1 MRVSVLAS
9 ILLAVSCGGSGSPT
23 ASAPVPPVSLPD
35 GNYQLAVYSSGFNCV
50 MATYGSGGT
59 PGSSVRIPVAVALD
73 GDHWRV
79 GSRDSAAGSLTMTL
93 ARTDVGVNG
102 SALGTLAQPG
112 VLVTLQHQVNGT
124 ANGPAAGVVVR
135 RRNREL
141 RRAPT
146 APLLPATNLWSLTKE
161 QYPRSAFGAAR
172 SAPAVTVLS

>member
-1 MRVSVLAS
+1 
-9 ILLAVSCGGSGSPT
+9 
-23 ASAPVPPVSLPD
+23 
-35 GNYQLAVYSSGFNCV
+35 

-124 ANGPAAGVVVR
+124 ANGPSAGVVGSVEGTV
-135 RRNREL
+135 NY
-141 RRAPT
+141 AGTNGT
-146 APLLPATNLWSLTKE
+146 AFCATNLWSLTRE
-161 QYPRSAFGAAR
+161 Q
-172 SAPAVTVLS
+172 

>member
-9 ILLAVSCGGSGSPT
+9 ILLAVGCGGSGSPT

-50 MATYGSGGT
+50 MATYGVGGT

-124 ANGPAAGVVVR
+124 ANGPSAGVVGSVEGTV
-135 RRNREL
+135 NY
-141 RRAPT
+141 AGTNGT
-146 APLLPATNLWSLTKE
+146 AFCATNLWSLTKE
-161 QYPRSAFGAAR
+161 Q
-172 SAPAVTVLS
+172 